1 VSRVTYRSKA
11 EAAAR
16 ATRDPQLAPLA
27 GASEGNPFPASF
39 VLEMRDPGI
48 APRVLRTVSGDPAVD
63 PKIPA
68 SYTAAQAQHLNSAL
82 GAMKFIAGAL
92 DLVALG
98 VGAVVALA
106 LLRGE
111 VRARREELRILT
123 LVGVP
128 RLVIRVPLVVQ
139 VLSVAVAG
147 SALAIVSL
155 VYIGQHVVPAID
167 QSLPFLRLG
176 DPRDAFSMLA
186 VGTLYELFP
195 SKEAMLR
202 QLLEDRIDRL
212 LDRLRDAAAHADEPR
227 EQIEQI
233 VRTHLRFFQED
244 PVLLRLTL
252 SAWSGSDFTVR
263 RDLGE
268 RVDAREERQIVR
280 RDPSQHEARRLQPL
294 RAAGEG
300 HFVGTSRSRWRTK
313 RQRWPSGSSAS

>member
-1 VSRVTYRSKA
+1 MTLWPLRYIGTLGAYSWRWQRRRLTTWFVTAVVLGVVLSVAAAVQLVVWLGERSLAGQLQSASEMQVFVTDSATADQQAALQAKLAQVPGVSRVTFRSKA

-48 APRVLRTVSGDPAVD
+48 APRVLHAVAGDPAVD

-68 SYTAAQAQHLNSAL
+68 SYTAAQAQRLNSAL
-82 GAMKFIAGAL
+82 GALDFIAVAL
-92 DLVALG
+92 DVVALG

-106 LLRGE
+106 LLRSE
-111 VRARREELRILT
+111 VRARRDELRILT

-147 SALAIVSL
+147 SALAILSL

-176 DPRDAFSMLA
+176 DPRDAFSTLA
-186 VGTLYELFP
+186 VGTLAASCASLVP
-195 SKEAMLR
+195 CA
-202 QLLEDRIDRL
+202 LLVRL
-212 LDRLRDAAAHADEPR
+212 PR
-227 EQIEQI
+227 
-233 VRTHLRFFQED
+233 
-244 PVLLRLTL
+244 
-252 SAWSGSDFTVR
+252 
-263 RDLGE
+263 
-268 RVDAREERQIVR
+268 
-280 RDPSQHEARRLQPL
+280 
-294 RAAGEG
+294 
-300 HFVGTSRSRWRTK
+300 
-313 RQRWPSGSSAS
+313 

>member
-1 VSRVTYRSKA
+1 MTLWPLRYIGTLGAYSWRWQRRRLTTWFVTAVVLGVVLSVAAAVQLVVWLGERSLAGQLQSASEMQVFVTDGATPDQQAALKTKLAGVSGVSRVTYRSKA

-186 VGTLYELFP
+186 VGTLAASCAALVP
-195 SKEAMLR
+195 CA
-202 QLLEDRIDRL
+202 LLVRL
-212 LDRLRDAAAHADEPR
+212 PR
-227 EQIEQI
+227 
-233 VRTHLRFFQED
+233 
-244 PVLLRLTL
+244 
-252 SAWSGSDFTVR
+252 
-263 RDLGE
+263 
-268 RVDAREERQIVR
+268 
-280 RDPSQHEARRLQPL
+280 
-294 RAAGEG
+294 
-300 HFVGTSRSRWRTK
+300 
-313 RQRWPSGSSAS
+313 

>member
-1 VSRVTYRSKA
+1 MTLWPLRYVGTLGAYSWRWQRRRLTTWFVTAAVLGVVLSVAAGVQLVVWLGERSLAGQLESASEMQVFVSDGATPAQQAGLQTRLASVPGVSRVTFRSKA

-16 ATRDPQLAPLA
+16 AARDPQLAPLA

-48 APRVLRTVSGDPAVD
+48 APRVIRAVAGDPAVD

-68 SYTAAQAQHLNSAL
+68 SYTAAQAQRLNSAL
-82 GAMKFIAGAL
+82 GAMRFIAGTL
-92 DLVALG
+92 DVVALG

-147 SALAIVSL
+147 SALAVLSL
-155 VYIGQHVVPAID
+155 LYIGQHVVPAID

-176 DPRDAFSMLA
+176 DPRDAFSTLA
-186 VGTLYELFP
+186 VGTIAASCASLVP
-195 SKEAMLR
+195 CA
-202 QLLEDRIDRL
+202 LLVRL
-212 LDRLRDAAAHADEPR
+212 PR
-227 EQIEQI
+227 
-233 VRTHLRFFQED
+233 
-244 PVLLRLTL
+244 
-252 SAWSGSDFTVR
+252 
-263 RDLGE
+263 
-268 RVDAREERQIVR
+268 
-280 RDPSQHEARRLQPL
+280 
-294 RAAGEG
+294 
-300 HFVGTSRSRWRTK
+300 
-313 RQRWPSGSSAS
+313 

>member
-1 VSRVTYRSKA
+1 MTLWPLRYIGTLGAYSWRWQRRRLTTWFVTAVVLGVVLSVAAAVQLVVWLGERSLAGQLQSASEMQVFVTDGATPDQQAALKTKLAGVSGVSRVTYRSKA

-176 DPRDAFSMLA
+176 DPAQAFRPLA
-186 VGTLYELFP
+186 VGTLAASCATLVP
-195 SKEAMLR
+195 SA
-202 QLLEDRIDRL
+202 LLVRL
-212 LDRLRDAAAHADEPR
+212 PR
-227 EQIEQI
+227 
-233 VRTHLRFFQED
+233 
-244 PVLLRLTL
+244 
-252 SAWSGSDFTVR
+252 
-263 RDLGE
+263 
-268 RVDAREERQIVR
+268 
-280 RDPSQHEARRLQPL
+280 
-294 RAAGEG
+294 
-300 HFVGTSRSRWRTK
+300 
-313 RQRWPSGSSAS
+313 